1 MTTRRQM
8 SPAPSA
14 QRLTFLVLSD
24 SAERRIYKIT
34 GKTVIYNLSLTRNQF
49 GIVMNLSSRRNLIQA
64 GALVA
69 CLPTLGFSQII
80 SPDIGSTI
88 PWSQVHLLN
97 DEVLKSTQLKGQV
110 LVTYFWASWCPF
122 CAQQTPEIEKLSVK
136 YQGKGLFVLGVSID
150 KDLSAAKAHFQ
161 KHRYSFPSTWLD
173 PQVKSEL
180 KKPSSVPVVTVYD
193 KSGLLVQHEKGQMF
207 AEDVQALSRWI

>member
-1 MTTRRQM
+1 
-8 SPAPSA
+8 
-14 QRLTFLVLSD
+14 
-24 SAERRIYKIT
+24 
-34 GKTVIYNLSLTRNQF
+34 
-49 GIVMNLSSRRNLIQA
+49 MNLSSRRNLIQA

-69 CLPTLGFSQII
+69 CLPSLGFSQII
-80 SPDIGSTI
+80 SPDMGSNI
-88 PWSQVHLLN
+88 PWSQVRLLN

-136 YQGKGLFVLGVSID
+136 YQSKGLFVLGVSID

-173 PQVKSEL
+173 PNVKSEL
-180 KKPSSVPVVTVYD
+180 KKPSSVPEVTVYD

>member
-1 MTTRRQM
+1 MI
-8 SPAPSA
+8 P
-14 QRLTFLVLSD
+14 
-24 SAERRIYKIT
+24 
-34 GKTVIYNLSLTRNQF
+34 
-49 GIVMNLSSRRNLIQA
+49 RRNLIQA

-69 CLPTLGFSQII
+69 CLPSLVFSQNN
-80 SPDIGSTI
+80 STDIGSVI
-88 PWSQVHLLN
+88 QWSQVKLLN
-97 DEVLKSTQLKGQV
+97 DEALNSSQLKGQV

-136 YQGKGLFVLGVSID
+136 YQSKGLFVLGVSVD

-173 PQVKSEL
+173 PQLKSDL
-180 KKPSSVPVVTVYD
+180 KKPSAVPVVTVYD
-193 KSGLLVQHEKGQMF
+193 KSGLLVQHEKGQMC

>member
-1 MTTRRQM
+1 MIQ
-8 SPAPSA
+8 
-14 QRLTFLVLSD
+14 
-24 SAERRIYKIT
+24 
-34 GKTVIYNLSLTRNQF
+34 
-49 GIVMNLSSRRNLIQA
+49 RRNLIQA
-64 GALVA
+64 SALVA
-69 CLPTLGFSQII
+69 CLPSIGFPQNN
-80 SPDIGSTI
+80 SPYIGSTF
-88 PWSQVHLLN
+88 PWSQVKLLD
-97 DEVLKSTQLKGQV
+97 DEVLKASQLKGQV

-136 YQGKGLFVLGVSID
+136 YQSKGLFVLGVSVD

-173 PQVKSEL
+173 PQLKSDL
-180 KKPSSVPVVTVYD
+180 KKPSAVPVVTVYD

>member
-1 MTTRRQM
+1 MI
-8 SPAPSA
+8 P
-14 QRLTFLVLSD
+14 
-24 SAERRIYKIT
+24 
-34 GKTVIYNLSLTRNQF
+34 
-49 GIVMNLSSRRNLIQA
+49 RRNLIQA

-69 CLPTLGFSQII
+69 CLPSLVFSQNN
-80 SPDIGSTI
+80 STDIGSVI
-88 PWSQVHLLN
+88 QWSQVKLLN
-97 DEVLKSTQLKGQV
+97 DEALNSSQLKGQV

-136 YQGKGLFVLGVSID
+136 YQSKGLFVLGVTVD

-173 PQVKSEL
+173 PQLKSDL
-180 KKPSSVPVVTVYD
+180 KKPSAVPVVTVYD